1 MGDMKQAAD
10 YAVVYD
16 ITSDEERRKVD
27 KILKGFGFRVQKS
40 VFECLLNK
48 RGRTE
53 LIEKLETLEIKTGF
67 IKIYQL
73 YYSSKTPVIGDKTKD
88 NKIDDYNA
96 FII

>member
-1 MGDMKQAAD
+1 MKGVAD

-16 ITSDEERRKVD
+16 ISSNKERRKVD

-53 LIEKLETLEIKTGF
+53 LIEKLEELEIKTGF

-73 YYSSKTPVIGDKTKD
+73 YYSSKTPVIG
-88 NKIDDYNA
+88 NKNKETDIDDYNA